1 MNKTVLVTGATGTLG
16 TAICHKFGSANWQ
29 VLAHYNSSE
38 DKADKLVRQDQATLL
53 QANLKTVEG
62 PHLLAEKVLATCQ
75 KPSVVVNSC
84 GIFERSPLKELTV
97 DDWEKHLAINTRAPL
112 FLIKEL
118 AEPLKR
124 NHGAVINI
132 TDTGLRFPYPGFLA
146 YMASKGALEAVT
158 GALARA
164 LGPEVRVNAV
174 APGPVS
180 FPENF
185 KLEQQDKII
194 ENTALKRR
202 GSPEEIAALIYFIAT
217 SATYTTG
224 TTIHIDGGYQLNLS

>member
-1 MNKTVLVTGATGTLG
+1 LNKSVLVTGATGTIG
-16 TAICHKFGSANWQ
+16 IAVCHKFAAANWQ
-29 VLAHYNSSE
+29 VLAHYNSSQ
-38 DKADKLVRQDQATLL
+38 DRADQLARQDQITLL
-53 QANLKTVEG
+53 RADLADVEG
-62 PHLLAEKVLATCQ
+62 PHLLAKKVREAGQ
-75 KPSVVVNSC
+75 APAVIVNSC
-84 GIFERSPLKELTV
+84 AIFQRTPLEKITI

-118 AEPLKR
+118 AAILQKNR
-124 NHGAVINI
+124 GAVVNI
-132 TDTGLRFPYPGFLA
+132 TDTGLQFPYPGFLA

-185 KLEQQDKII
+185 GAEQQEKII
-194 ENTALKRR
+194 ENTSLKRR
-202 GSPEEIAALIYFIAT
+202 GTPEEVAALIYFIAT
-217 SATYTTG
+217 SAAYTTG
-224 TTIHIDGGYQLNLS
+224 TTVHIDGGYQPNLS